1 MFQHSYPV
9 LLVDDDPDVLS
20 VSKLALRSM
29 TVFGVPL
36 NVSAASSKAEAIEML
51 GRRTTR
57 LPGGRGI
64 APFSVALIDVVMETD
79 TAGLELCQYIRDTMK
94 DKITQIYIR
103 TGQAGLAP
111 ERSVIDRYDINGYFT
126 KVELTEQKLYTLVKA
141 GVREVHNSVRHY
153 IVGETID
160 ALIAN
165 AGSTE
170 RMSSVFAK
178 TLHVLQEGADG
189 RPASDADPRV
199 AVVMDGKV
207 VANGMDQGDE
217 AVLGRSRELAALP
230 GTPVGPNGDR
240 YVVDKG
246 CFQLTVAKS
255 PSTVEARFLAMTT
268 GEPAGFM
275 AEPYHRMLHA
285 AALLWKQAQAS

>member
-36 NVSAASSKAEAIEML
+36 DVSAASSKAEAIEML
-51 GRRTTR
+51 GRRTTQLR
-57 LPGGRGI
+57 GRGI

-141 GVREVHNSVRHY
+141 GVREVHNTIRHDLVAE
-153 IVGETID
+153 IHRCAD
-160 ALIAN
+160 R
-165 AGSTE
+165 E
-170 RMSSVFAK
+170 RR
-178 TLHVLQEGADG
+178 L
-189 RPASDADPRV
+189 
-199 AVVMDGKV
+199 
-207 VANGMDQGDE
+207 
-217 AVLGRSRELAALP
+217 
-230 GTPVGPNGDR
+230 
-240 YVVDKG
+240 Y
-246 CFQLTVAKS
+246 
-255 PSTVEARFLAMTT
+255 
-268 GEPAGFM
+268 
-275 AEPYHRMLHA
+275 
-285 AALLWKQAQAS
+285 

>member
-57 LPGGRGI
+57 LRGRGI
-64 APFSVALIDVVMETD
+64 APFTVALIDVVMETD

-111 ERSVIDRYDINGYFT
+111 ERSVIDRYDINGYYT

-141 GVREVHNSVRHY
+141 GVREVHNTIRHDL
-153 IVGETID
+153 VAKFID

-170 RMSSVFAK
+170 RMSAVFGQTIHA
-178 TLHVLQEGADG
+178 LREGPDG
-189 RPASDADPRV
+189 RPTNDVDPRV

-217 AVLGRSRELAALP
+217 AVLGRSRDLAALP

-268 GEPAGFM
+268 GEPAEFM

>member
-20 VSKLALRSM
+20 VSKLALRSI

-36 NVSAASSKAEAIEML
+36 NVSAASSKKEAIELL
-51 GRRTTR
+51 GRRTTK

-64 APFSVALIDVVMETD
+64 APFAVALIDVVMETN
-79 TAGLELCQYIRDTMK
+79 TAGLELCQHIRDNMK

-141 GVREVHNSVRHY
+141 GVREVHNTIRHY
-153 IVGETID
+153 VVAEVID

-170 RMSSVFAK
+170 RMSAVFGQ
-178 TLHVLQEGADG
+178 TLHALREGADG
-189 RPASDADPRV
+189 RPTNDVDPRA
-199 AVVMDGKV
+199 AVIIDGKV

-217 AVLGRSRELAALP
+217 ALLGRSRDLAALP

-246 CFQLTVAKS
+246 CFQVAVAKS
-255 PSTVEARFLAMTT
+255 PSTVEARFLAMTP
-268 GEPAGFM
+268 GEPAEFM
-275 AEPYHRMLHA
+275 AEPYHRMMHA
-285 AALLWKQAQAS
+285 AALLWKQARAS